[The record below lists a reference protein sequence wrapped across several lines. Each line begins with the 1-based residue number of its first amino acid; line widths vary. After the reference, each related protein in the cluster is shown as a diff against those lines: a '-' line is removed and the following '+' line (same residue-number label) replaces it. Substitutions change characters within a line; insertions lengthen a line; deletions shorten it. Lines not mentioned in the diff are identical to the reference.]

1 MTELHL
7 NPAER
12 RYILQRLNMAIVAA
26 CADSIPLPL
35 LQKTATEV
43 REAADCLDRL
53 LTIATRLAAASAAD
67 EKTRPSSPTEQQ
79 QHHD

>member
-26 CADSIPLPL
+26 CADPIPLPL
-35 LQKTATEV
+35 LQKAATEV
-43 REAADCLDRL
+43 REAADCLDQL
-53 LTIATRLAAASAAD
+53 LTIATRLAAATADPPPSPGASAPA
-67 EKTRPSSPTEQQ
+67 EQEH
-79 QHHD
+79 QH